1 MDTCFVSN
9 YSSSNRQNCRMTM
22 SLMTCMCLNHINFR
36 KIRGKT
42 MNIYFESKRKKKSI
56 LNARVALHHPSL
68 RFPLGVLAWAVCCIY
83 RYKSHHPWGSSG
95 HGCSIGHIGSSQL
108 FSTVDASINQREDRG
123 DTSTVEGSRH
133 RPSKMKEGTANC
145 VDILIAIILPPLG
158 VFLKFGCKVLLLGD
172 SPSRI

>member
-42 MNIYFESKRKKKSI
+42 MNIYFESKSKRKSI

-83 RYKSHHPWGSSG
+83 RYKSHHPWGSG
-95 HGCSIGHIGSSQL
+95 HGCSIGHIGSSQHSCSVL
-108 FSTVDASINQREDRG
+108 WTHQSTSGKTEETPPPSRAPDTDRARWRRARRTAS
-123 DTSTVEGSRH
+123 TSS
-133 RPSKMKEGTANC
+133 
-145 VDILIAIILPPLG
+145 
-158 VFLKFGCKVLLLGD
+158 
-172 SPSRI
+172 SPSSSPHSASSSSSAARYCF